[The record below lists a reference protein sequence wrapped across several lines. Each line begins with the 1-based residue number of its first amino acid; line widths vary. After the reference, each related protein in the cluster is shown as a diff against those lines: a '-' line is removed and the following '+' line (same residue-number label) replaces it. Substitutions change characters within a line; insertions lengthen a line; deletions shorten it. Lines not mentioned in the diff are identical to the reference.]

1 MDLFA
6 FGINHTTAPV
16 DVRERVGFAPER
28 LPMAL
33 QDLVSQRGVSEAAI
47 LSTCNRTDLYC
58 GLKDGSGDRAIEWV
72 QDYHRLPAV
81 P

>member
-16 DVRERVGFAPER
+16 DVRERVGFVPER

-33 QDLVSQRGVSEAAI
+33 QDLVSKDAT
-47 LSTCNRTDLYC
+47 LSQA
-58 GLKDGSGDRAIEWV
+58 GGDNPGTTQSLGR
-72 QDYHRLPAV
+72 HSHP
-81 P
+81 

>member
-28 LPMAL
+28 LPTAL
-33 QDLVSQRGVSEAAI
+33 QDLVSQQLRRGQPERGGGGGDA
-47 LSTCNRTDLYC
+47 RTYLA
-58 GLKDGSGDRAIEWV
+58 GG
-72 QDYHRLPAV
+72 
-81 P
+81 